1 MSGVFPSPR
10 ETIGVE
16 AETGRNSRYCS
27 ITPLL
32 RCDFAVAESIW
43 ISYAKQVR
51 PIVDLQARCK
61 VNRMP
66 GLSKEDKLRLLTT
79 MLESRHAD
87 LREQNLNR
95 QGKGH
100 FHVSGMGHEALAAVS
115 IQMKPGDYIFSYY
128 RDRGLVLGRG
138 MTTRQLGLEYFAKRN
153 TGSGGRQM
161 PSHYSNADLHIWS
174 VPTPTGSQLLPACGI
189 AWGIQLDGKKNL
201 VVTTVGDAA
210 TRQGDFF
217 EALCFAKEKKLP
229 LLFLVE
235 DNAYGI
241 SMPTRKTNPLALNV
255 LESENWRRI
264 NGENVQ
270 QVYDATA
277 EAFEKIR
284 AGNGPFFFWINME
297 RLSSHTSSDDQKLY
311 RSQDELRE
319 LEKFDPLKCWKDQLI
334 EEGIVTAEEFA
345 RLDSEIKERIRHE
358 YAEAEKAEDPSPN
371 ELLAN
376 VTKPAPKIDK
386 EILPPGKYRIGDT
399 VNKTLRAGL
408 EEDPRRILFGE
419 DIEDPKGGVFR
430 LTQKLSTEFP
440 KQVFNSPLAE
450 STILG
455 VACGLAAYGKR
466 PVFEL
471 QFIDF
476 IYPGFNQLV
485 TNISNLRWR
494 SFGNWQCP
502 AVIYAP
508 YGAYLP
514 GGSLWHSQANESAL
528 AHYPGLNVVIPSTPA
543 DAAGLLWTAMHGED
557 PVVFLIPKHLLWA
570 EHEYAEPIRAV
581 PLGRARQCTN
591 GSDVTVIA
599 WGNTI
604 EKSLEAIAKIDKET
618 SVELIDLRSIVPWD
632 KAAIEDSVHKTRRL
646 VVVQEDTQNCSVG
659 QMIISHITSTP
670 ELWNELIS
678 PPILV
683 SKANVMIGYNPIYEY
698 AALPDVERIVAA
710 IRRSVATKYER
721 VAVAGIADS
730 GRAETET
737 AFIQPGSPIPA
748 TAGRIQSIT
757 IPVMGEGIRNAKIV
771 SLLKKPGDP
780 VALDDELC
788 EVETDKA
795 VYPIQS
801 SFAGVMGEWK
811 TKVGDTVEIGQ
822 ELGTLFTDEASL
834 AEQFQG
840 AAEVSAPVTAG
851 VDRGRSVPEREFV
864 RPGSATP
871 ATGIEPAL
879 SPTITRKLSRVI
891 PANLQID
898 ARWHA
903 IQEAREVSK
912 KKDGKEAPSPSVM
925 IAWSVVRAMEKHA
938 PFRRLILDDDQI
950 VQNDD
955 FDLGVAVALEGDRL
969 ATAVITNANKK
980 SWPEF
985 VKIYNETVAATRG
998 GRVDAMNAPVVI
1010 TSLGAFGVKAG
1021 APIVVPPSVGT
1032 LFVGS
1037 AHRELIPNK
1046 NRNESAEVITLSL
1059 TFDHRV
1065 VNGAGAAAF
1074 ANEIKT
1080 RIEAF
1085 KIPSEKVSAESARK
1099 R

>member
-1 MSGVFPSPR
+1 
-10 ETIGVE
+10 
-16 AETGRNSRYCS
+16 
-27 ITPLL
+27 
-32 RCDFAVAESIW
+32 
-43 ISYAKQVR
+43 
-51 PIVDLQARCK
+51 
-61 VNRMP
+61 MP
-66 GLSKEDKLRLLTT
+66 VLSKEDKLRLLTT
-79 MLESRHAD
+79 ILESRHAD

-115 IQMKPGDYIFSYY
+115 FQTEPDDYIVPYY

-217 EALCFAKEKKLP
+217 EALCLAKEKKLP
-229 LLFLVE
+229 MLFLVE
-235 DNAYGI
+235 DNGYGI
-241 SMPTRKTNPLALNV
+241 SMPTRKNNPLALNV
-255 LESENWRRI
+255 LEPENWRRI
-264 NGENVQ
+264 EGQDVQ

-284 AGNGPFFFWINME
+284 AGNGPFFFWIKME

-311 RSQDELRE
+311 RSAEELQA
-319 LEKFDPLKCWKDQLI
+319 LEKSDPLKCWKDQLI
-334 EEGIVTAEEFA
+334 QEDVITAEEFA
-345 RLDSEIKERIRHE
+345 KLDNEVKERIRRE

-376 VTKPAPKIDK
+376 VSKSPPKLNK
-386 EILPPGKYRIGDT
+386 EILPPGKHRIGDT
-399 VNKTLRAGL
+399 VNKILRAGL
-408 EEDPRRILFGE
+408 EDDSRRILFGE

-440 KQVFNSPLAE
+440 RQVFNSPLAE

-494 SFGNWQCP
+494 SFGNWKCP

-528 AHYPGLNVVIPSTPA
+528 AHYPGLNIVIPSTPA

-557 PVVFLIPKHLLWA
+557 PVIFLIPKHLLWA
-570 EHEYAEPIRAV
+570 EHQYAEPIRAV
-581 PLGRARQCTN
+581 PLGQARKLRD
-591 GSDVTVIA
+591 GSDVTLVA
-599 WGNTI
+599 WGNAV
-604 EKSLEAIAKIDKET
+604 EKSLEALDKIAKGI
-618 SVELIDLRSIVPWD
+618 SIELIDLRSIVPWD
-632 KAAIEDSVHKTRRL
+632 KQAIEESVRKTRRL
-646 VVVQEDTQNCSVG
+646 VVVQEDTENCSVG
-659 QMIISHITSTP
+659 QMLISHIASAP
-670 ELWNELIS
+670 ELWNKMIS
-678 PPILV
+678 PPVLV
-683 SKANVMIGYNPIYEY
+683 SKENVMIGYNPIYEY
-698 AALPDVERIVAA
+698 AALPDVERIVSA
-710 IRRSVATKYER
+710 IQRSVQTGHERAVVAAGVDRGTPIAEPLLVPPGPAPEAT
-721 VAVAGIADS
+721 
-730 GRAETET
+730 TET
-737 AFIQPGSPIPA
+737 SKQ
-748 TAGRIQSIT
+748 RIQRIT
-757 IPVMGEGIRNAKIV
+757 VPVMGEGIRNAKVV
-771 SLLKKPGDP
+771 SLLKNPGDTI
-780 VALDDELC
+780 ALDDELC

-801 SFAGVMGEWK
+801 SFAGAMGEWR

-822 ELGTLFTDEASL
+822 ELGTIIT
-834 AEQFQG
+834 AEPSFADQFQE
-840 AAEVSAPVTAG
+840 AARESVTGSVAAGTDRVLSVS
-851 VDRGRSVPEREFV
+851 RREIAQ
-864 RPGSATP
+864 PGSPTP
-871 ATGIEPAL
+871 GTIIEPAL
-879 SPTITRKLSRVI
+879 SPTITRKLVHVI

-898 ARWHA
+898 ARWDA
-903 IQEAREVSK
+903 IRKARDAAK
-912 KKDGKEAPSPSVM
+912 RKNGKDAPSPSVM
-925 IAWSVVRAMEKHA
+925 IAWAVMRAMEKHP
-938 PFRRLILDDDQI
+938 PFRRLILEDERI
-950 VQNDD
+950 VENEN
-955 FDLGVAVALEGDRL
+955 FDLGIAVALEGDRL
-969 ATAVITNANKK
+969 ATAVMVDASKK
-980 SWPEF
+980 TWPEF
-985 VKIYNETVAATRG
+985 VKTYNETVDATRG

-1021 APIVVPPSVGT
+1021 APIVVPPSIGT
-1032 LFVGS
+1032 LFVGT
-1037 AHRELIPNK
+1037 AHRELIPNGK
-1046 NRNESAEVITLSL
+1046 KNESAEVITLSL

-1065 VNGAGAAAF
+1065 VNGAGAASF
-1074 ANEIKT
+1074 ANEIKKQIEGF
-1080 RIEAF
+1080 RIP
-1085 KIPSEKVSAESARK
+1085 ITEKHAVSG
-1099 R
+1099 

>member
-1 MSGVFPSPR
+1 
-10 ETIGVE
+10 
-16 AETGRNSRYCS
+16 
-27 ITPLL
+27 
-32 RCDFAVAESIW
+32 
-43 ISYAKQVR
+43 
-51 PIVDLQARCK
+51 
-61 VNRMP
+61 MP
-66 GLSKEDKLRLLTT
+66 ALGKEDKLRLLTT
-79 MLESRHAD
+79 ILESRHAD

-100 FHVSGMGHEALAAVS
+100 FHVSGMGHEGLAAVS
-115 IQMKPGDYIFSYY
+115 IQMEPDDYIVSYY

-161 PSHYSNADLHIWS
+161 PSHYSDADLHIWS

-217 EALCFAKEKKLP
+217 EAICFAKEKKLP
-229 LLFLVE
+229 MLFLVE

-241 SMPTRKTNPLALNV
+241 SMPTRTTNPLALNV
-255 LESENWRRI
+255 LEPDNWRRI
-264 NGENVQ
+264 DGQNVE

-284 AGNGPFFFWINME
+284 AGSGPFFFWIKME

-311 RSQDELRE
+311 RREEELRD

-334 EEGIVTAEEFA
+334 EEGIITVEEFA
-345 RLDSEIKERIRHE
+345 KLDNEIKERIRRE
-358 YAEAEKAEDPSPN
+358 YSKAEKAEDPSPK
-371 ELLAN
+371 ELLTN
-376 VTKPAPKIDK
+376 VTKPPPKIDK
-386 EILPPGKYRIGDT
+386 EILSPGKYRIGDT
-399 VNKTLRAGL
+399 VNKTLRLGL
-408 EEDPRRILFGE
+408 EEDRRRILFGE

-494 SFGNWQCP
+494 SFGNWKCP
-502 AVIYAP
+502 AVVYAP

-514 GGSLWHSQANESAL
+514 GGSLWHSQANESSL
-528 AHYPGLNVVIPSTPA
+528 AHYPGLNVVVPSTPE

-557 PVVFLIPKHLLWA
+557 PVIFLIPKHLLWA

-581 PLGRARQCTN
+581 PLGRARQCTT
-591 GSDVTVIA
+591 GSDVTVVA

-604 EKSLEAIAKIDKET
+604 EKSLEVIAKINNEI

-632 KAAIEDSVHKTRRL
+632 KAAIEESVHKTRRL
-646 VVVQEDTQNCSVG
+646 LVVQEDTENCSVG
-659 QMIISHITSTP
+659 QMIISHVTSTS
-670 ELWNELIS
+670 ELWNAMIS

-710 IRRSVATKYER
+710 IRRLVATKHER
-721 VAVAGIADS
+721 VAVEAVA
-730 GRAETET
+730 A
-737 AFIQPGSPIPA
+737 A
-748 TAGRIQSIT
+748 TAKPEIAPEERRPYIAPKIDIGKRRVQSIT
-757 IPVMGEGIRNAKIV
+757 VPVMGEGIRNAKIV
-771 SLLKKPGDP
+771 SLLKNPGDP
-780 VALDDELC
+780 IALDDELC

-811 TKVGDTVEIGQ
+811 TKVGDTVEIGH
-822 ELGTLFTDEASL
+822 ELGTLFMDEASL
-834 AEQFQG
+834 ADQLETASKESTDRKPVE
-840 AAEVSAPVTAG
+840 AAVSVAEPSS
-851 VDRGRSVPEREFV
+851 RGRTARHSN
-864 RPGSATP
+864 
-871 ATGIEPAL
+871 IEPAL
-879 SPTITRKLSRVI
+879 SPTIIRKLSRVI

-898 ARWHA
+898 ARWDA
-903 IQEAREVSK
+903 IRRARDGAKE
-912 KKDGKEAPSPSVM
+912 KDGKNAASPSVM

-938 PFRRLILDDDQI
+938 SFRRLILEDDQI

-955 FDLGVAVALEGDRL
+955 FDLGIAVALEGDRL
-969 ATAVITNANKK
+969 ATAVITKANKK

-985 VKIYNETVAATRG
+985 VKIYNKTVEATRG
-998 GRVDAMNAPVVI
+998 GRVDAMNASVVI

-1032 LFVGS
+1032 LFVGT
-1037 AHRELIPNK
+1037 AHRELILNK
-1046 NRNESAEVITLSL
+1046 NENESAEVITLSL

-1065 VNGAGAAAF
+1065 VNGAGAASF
-1074 ANEIKT
+1074 ANEIKKQ
-1080 RIEAF
+1080 IEGF
-1085 KIPSEKVSAESARK
+1085 KIPSEERPGTCAHKS
-1099 R
+1099 

>member
-1 MSGVFPSPR
+1 
-10 ETIGVE
+10 
-16 AETGRNSRYCS
+16 
-27 ITPLL
+27 
-32 RCDFAVAESIW
+32 
-43 ISYAKQVR
+43 
-51 PIVDLQARCK
+51 
-61 VNRMP
+61 MP
-66 GLSKEDKLRLLTT
+66 ALSKEDKLRLLTT

-115 IQMKPGDYIFSYY
+115 IQMEQDDYIVPYY
-128 RDRGLVLGRG
+128 RDRGLILGRG

-189 AWGIQLDGKKNL
+189 AWGIKLDGKKNL

-217 EALCFAKEKKLP
+217 EAICFAKEKKLP

-255 LESENWRRI
+255 LESDNWQQI
-264 NGENVQ
+264 EGQNLQ
-270 QVYDATA
+270 QVYEATA

-284 AGNGPFFFWINME
+284 GGGGPFFFWVTME

-311 RSQDELRE
+311 RSEQELRV
-319 LEKFDPLKCWKDQLI
+319 LEKFDPLKCWKDRLI
-334 EEGIVTAEEFA
+334 EEGIATAEEYA
-345 RLDSEIKERIRHE
+345 KLDEEIKERVRRE
-358 YAEAEKAEDPSPN
+358 YGEAEKAEDPSPN

-376 VTKPAPKIDK
+376 VTKPPPKIDK

-430 LTQKLSTEFP
+430 LTQKLSTQFP

-494 SFGNWQCP
+494 SFGNWKCP

-528 AHYPGLNVVIPSTPA
+528 AHYPGLNVVIPSSPA
-543 DAAGLLWTAMHGED
+543 DAAGLLWTAMHGDD
-557 PVVFLIPKHLLWA
+557 PVIFLIPKHLLWA

-581 PLGRARQCTN
+581 ALGRARQCTS
-591 GSDVTVIA
+591 GSDVTVVA

-604 EKSLEAIAKIDKET
+604 EKSLEAIAKIDNET

-632 KAAIEDSVHKTRRL
+632 KAAIQHSVRKTRRL
-646 VVVQEDTQNCSVG
+646 VVVQEDTENCSVG
-659 QMIISHITSTP
+659 QMIISHVTSVP
-670 ELWNELIS
+670 ELWNTMIS

-710 IRRSVATKYER
+710 IRHSVAVKHER
-721 VAVAGIADS
+721 GAVVPTRRDDS
-730 GRAETET
+730 GRPAKQPEY
-737 AFIQPGSPIPA
+737 AQPGSTIPP
-748 TAGRIQSIT
+748 TAETDKRRVQSIT
-757 IPVMGEGIRNAKIV
+757 VPVMGEGIRNAKVV

-811 TKVGDTVEIGQ
+811 TKIGDTVDIGQ
-822 ELGTLFTDEASL
+822 ELGTLFTDDESL
-834 AEQFQG
+834 AGQFEA
-840 AAEVSAPVTAG
+840 AAEVPAKRKPVEAAVSAAG
-851 VDRGRSVPEREFV
+851 AGDGDRGRIAPETV
-864 RPGSATP
+864 LKKPGSAIP
-871 ATGIEPAL
+871 ATVIEPAL
-879 SPTITRKLSRVI
+879 SPTVTRKLSRVI
-891 PANLQID
+891 PANLQIGARWDAIRD
-898 ARWHA
+898 ARELA
-903 IQEAREVSK
+903 K
-912 KKDGKEAPSPSVM
+912 KEDGENAPSPSVM

-938 PFRRLILDDDQI
+938 PFRRLILEDDQI

-955 FDLGVAVALEGDRL
+955 FDLGIAVALEGDRL
-969 ATAVITNANKK
+969 ATAVITNANRK

-985 VKIYNETVAATRG
+985 VEIYNETVIATRG

-1010 TSLGAFGVKAG
+1010 TSLGAFGVKAA

-1032 LFVGS
+1032 LFVGT
-1037 AHRELIPNK
+1037 AHRELISNSNK
-1046 NRNESAEVITLSL
+1046 NETAEVITLSL

-1074 ANEIKT
+1074 ANEIKKQIEGFTIPT
-1080 RIEAF
+1080 RKARA
-1085 KIPSEKVSAESARK
+1085 VSR
-1099 R
+1099 

>member
-1 MSGVFPSPR
+1 
-10 ETIGVE
+10 
-16 AETGRNSRYCS
+16 
-27 ITPLL
+27 
-32 RCDFAVAESIW
+32 
-43 ISYAKQVR
+43 
-51 PIVDLQARCK
+51 
-61 VNRMP
+61 MP
-66 GLSKEDKLRLLTT
+66 ALSKEDKLRLLTT
-79 MLESRHAD
+79 ILESRHAD

-115 IQMKPGDYIFSYY
+115 IQMEPDDYIVPYY
-128 RDRGLVLGRG
+128 RDRGLILGRG

-189 AWGIQLDGKKNL
+189 GWGIQLDGKKNL

-217 EALCFAKEKKLP
+217 EAICFAKEKKLP

-255 LESENWRRI
+255 LEPDNWRRI
-264 NGENVQ
+264 DGQNVQ
-270 QVYDATA
+270 QIYDATA
-277 EAFEKIR
+277 EAFGKIR
-284 AGNGPFFFWINME
+284 GGGGPFFFWIKME

-311 RSQDELRE
+311 RNEQELRE

-334 EEGIVTAEEFA
+334 KEGIITADDFA
-345 RLDSEIKERIRHE
+345 RLDSEIKERIRRE
-358 YAEAEKAEDPSPN
+358 YSEAEKAEDPSPN
-371 ELLAN
+371 ELLTN
-376 VTKPAPKIDK
+376 VTKPSPKIEK
-386 EILPPGKYRIGDT
+386 EVLPPGKYRIGDT
-399 VNKTLRAGL
+399 VNKTLHAGL
-408 EEDPRRILFGE
+408 EDDPRRILFGE

-476 IYPGFNQLV
+476 IYPGFNQLI

-494 SFGNWQCP
+494 SFGNWKCP

-528 AHYPGLNVVIPSTPA
+528 AHYPGLSVAIPSTPA
-543 DAAGLLWTAMHGED
+543 DAAGLLWTAMHAED
-557 PVVFLIPKHLLWA
+557 PVIFLIPKHLLWA
-570 EHEYAEPIRAV
+570 EHEYTKPIQAV
-581 PLGRARQCTN
+581 PLGRAGQCTN
-591 GSDVTVIA
+591 GSDVTVVA

-604 EKSLEAIAKIDKET
+604 EKSLEAIAKIENET

-632 KAAIEDSVHKTRRL
+632 KAAIEKSVRKTRRL
-646 VVVQEDTQNCSVG
+646 VVVQEDTENCSVG
-659 QMIISHITSTP
+659 QMIISHVTSTP
-670 ELWNELIS
+670 ELWNEMIS

-683 SKANVMIGYNPIYEY
+683 SKANVVIGYNPIYEY

-710 IRRSVATKYER
+710 IRHSVATKYER
-721 VAVAGIADS
+721 AGVAGIGDS
-730 GRAETET
+730 GPPAKQPEY
-737 AFIQPGSPIPA
+737 IQPGSPLPA
-748 TAGRIQSIT
+748 TVDASKRRVQNIT
-757 IPVMGEGIRNAKIV
+757 VPVMGEGIRNAKVV

-811 TKVGDTVEIGQ
+811 TKVGDTVDIGQ
-822 ELGTLFTDEASL
+822 ELGTLLTEEASL
-834 AEQFQG
+834 ADQLE
-840 AAEVSAPVTAG
+840 AEAEVSADQGTVAAG
-851 VDRGRSVPEREFV
+851 TTRGVKAIVPSRKERDVAPEDRRRYS
-864 RPGSATP
+864 
-871 ATGIEPAL
+871 GIEPAL

-898 ARWHA
+898 ARWDA
-903 IQEAREVSK
+903 VREAREAAK
-912 KKDGKEAPSPSVM
+912 TKHPENAPSPSVM
-925 IAWSVVRAMEKHA
+925 IAWAVVRAMEKHA
-938 PFRRLILDDDQI
+938 PFRRLILEDDEI
-950 VQNDD
+950 VQNDN
-955 FDLGVAVALEGDRL
+955 FDLGVAVALEADRL
-969 ATAVITNANKK
+969 ATAVLMDANRK

-985 VKIYNETVAATRG
+985 MKSYEQIVAATRS

-1032 LFVGS
+1032 LFVGT

-1046 NRNESAEVITLSL
+1046 NKNESAEVITLSL

-1074 ANEIKT
+1074 ANEIKKQ
-1080 RIEAF
+1080 IEGF
-1085 KIPSEKVSAESARK
+1085 TIPSEEKLGAAARK

>member
-1 MSGVFPSPR
+1 
-10 ETIGVE
+10 
-16 AETGRNSRYCS
+16 
-27 ITPLL
+27 
-32 RCDFAVAESIW
+32 
-43 ISYAKQVR
+43 
-51 PIVDLQARCK
+51 
-61 VNRMP
+61 MP
-66 GLSKEDKLRLLTT
+66 ALSKEDKLRLLTT
-79 MLESRHAD
+79 ILESRHAD

-115 IQMKPGDYIFSYY
+115 MQMEPGDYIVSYY

-189 AWGIQLDGKKNL
+189 AWGIQLDGKKDL

-217 EALCFAKEKKLP
+217 EAICFAKEKKLP

-241 SMPTRKTNPLALNV
+241 SMPTRKTNPLALSV
-255 LESENWRRI
+255 LDSENWRRI
-264 NGENVQ
+264 DGQNVQ
-270 QVYDATA
+270 QIYDSTA
-277 EAFEKIR
+277 EAFDKIR
-284 AGNGPFFFWINME
+284 AGGGPFFFWIEME

-311 RSQDELRE
+311 RSEEELRG
-319 LEKFDPLKCWKDQLI
+319 LERFDPLMCWKDQLI
-334 EEGIVTAEEFA
+334 NEGIITAEEFA
-345 RLDSEIKERIRHE
+345 KLDNEIKERVRRE

-371 ELLAN
+371 ELFAN
-376 VTKPAPKIDK
+376 VTKPPPKINKD
-386 EILPPGKYRIGDT
+386 ILPPGKYRIGDT

-408 EEDPRRILFGE
+408 EEDARRILFGE

-440 KQVFNSPLAE
+440 NQVFNSPLAE

-466 PVFEL
+466 PVFEV

-494 SFGNWQCP
+494 SFGNWTCP

-557 PVVFLIPKHLLWA
+557 PVIFLIPKHLLWA
-570 EHEYAEPIRAV
+570 EHEYPEPIRAV
-581 PLGRARQCTN
+581 PLGRARQCTS

-599 WGNTI
+599 WGNAI
-604 EKSLEAIAKIDKET
+604 EKSLEAIAKIGNEI

-632 KAAIEDSVHKTRRL
+632 KTAIEDSVHKTRRL
-646 VVVQEDTQNCSVG
+646 IVVQEDTENCSVG
-659 QMIISHITSTP
+659 QMIIAHITSTP

-710 IRRSVATKYER
+710 IRRSVATKHER
-721 VAVAGIADS
+721 VVVAAGVDR
-730 GRAETET
+730 GRAAPEPE
-737 AFIQPGSPIPA
+737 FIRPASAPQPTPDIAS
-748 TAGRIQSIT
+748 RRVQSIT
-757 IPVMGEGIRNAKIV
+757 VPVMGEGIRNAKIV

-780 VALDDELC
+780 VALDNELC

-822 ELGTLFTDEASL
+822 ELGTLFTDDASLGDQFQAAAEAS
-834 AEQFQG
+834 AAVAAG
-840 AAEVSAPVTAG
+840 A
-851 VDRGRSVPEREFV
+851 DRGGMVPERDLMRA
-864 RPGSATP
+864 RPAAS

-879 SPTITRKLSRVI
+879 SPTIMRKLSHVI

-898 ARWHA
+898 ARWDA
-903 IQEAREVSK
+903 IQEAREAAK
-912 KKDGKEAPSPSVM
+912 KKDAKHAPSPSVM
-925 IAWSVVRAMEKHA
+925 VAWSVVRAMEKHA
-938 PFRRLILDDDQI
+938 PFRRLILEDDQI

-955 FDLGVAVALEGDRL
+955 FDLGIAVALEGDRL

-985 VKIYNETVAATRG
+985 VKIYNEIVVATRG

-1032 LFVGS
+1032 LFVGT

-1074 ANEIKT
+1074 ANEIKKE
-1080 RIEAF
+1080 IEGF
-1085 KIPSEKVSAESARK
+1085 RIPSEAAPAGAIPKK
-1099 R
+1099 G